1 MKIEISLGEAYD
13 RLSILEVKLGFI
25 KDVNQLEALNLQK
38 RQLCSEICDKERINE
53 EELSNKPLL
62 KKLYLIN
69 RRAWVL
75 TDENI
80 RAIESKDAGRVFKLI
95 GLIFNLN
102 KRRVVIKN
110 KISASD
116 DPRTT
121 DYSSTCFPNYDS
133 S

>member
-25 KDVNQLEALNLQK
+25 KDVNQLEVLNFQK

-62 KKLYLIN
+62 KKMYLIN

-80 RAIESKDAGRVFKLI
+80 RALESKDVNRVCRLI
-95 GLIFNLN
+95 GLILNLN

-121 DYSSTCFPNYDS
+121 EVKNYV
-133 S
+133 

>member
-25 KDVNQLEALNLQK
+25 KDIKKLEVLNFQK
-38 RQLCSEICDKERINE
+38 QQLCSEICDKEGIDPD
-53 EELSNKPLL
+53 ELSKKPLL
-62 KKLYLIN
+62 KKLYLVN
-69 RRAWVL
+69 RRAWIL

-80 RAIESKDAGRVFKLI
+80 RAIESKDANRVCKLI
-95 GLIFNLN
+95 GLILNLN

-121 DYSSTCFPNYDS
+121 EVKNYV
-133 S
+133 

>member
-25 KDVNQLEALNLQK
+25 KDVKKLEVLNFQK
-38 RQLCSEICDKERINE
+38 QQLCSEICDKEGIDPD
-53 EELSNKPLL
+53 ELSKKPLL

-80 RAIESKDAGRVFKLI
+80 RSIAKKDVDRVWRLI
-95 GLIFNLN
+95 TLIWNLN
-102 KRRVVIKN
+102 KRRLTIKN
-110 KISASD
+110 KISALD

-121 DYSSTCFPNYDS
+121 EIKNYV
-133 S
+133 

>member
-80 RAIESKDAGRVFKLI
+80 RAIESKDAGRVFRLI

-102 KRRVVIKN
+102 KRRAVIKN

-121 DYSSTCFPNYDS
+121 EVKNYV
-133 S
+133 

>member
-25 KDVNQLEALNLQK
+25 KDVNQLEVLNFQK
-38 RQLCSEICDKERINE
+38 QQLCSEICYKEKINE
-53 EELSNKPLL
+53 VELSNKPLL
-62 KKLYLIN
+62 KKLYLVN

-80 RAIESKDAGRVFKLI
+80 RAIESKDANRVCRLI
-95 GLIFNLN
+95 GLILNLN

-121 DYSSTCFPNYDS
+121 EVKNYV
-133 S
+133 